1 MENGSIKENYFYN
14 TLSKVINVLTAIIT
28 FPYIARQL
36 GPKGL
41 GQFNFTYTI
50 VLYLIILS
58 NLGIPYF
65 AIREIS
71 KIRINR

>member
-36 GPKGL
+36 DPKGL

-50 VLYLIILS
+50 VL
-58 NLGIPYF
+58 
-65 AIREIS
+65 
-71 KIRINR
+71 